1 MKKILICSL
10 ICCSL
15 FLTGCGS
22 SNKEVKEKINE
33 EELSSKFFDNQ
44 TIDTLEVQNF
54 NISVENNESYISF
67 NLKNTSN
74 DNVNVEYI
82 KISLYDANDILIY
95 ETYGHVGGSLAGKQI
110 KLINIAID
118 IDLSKTAKVSFARM

>member
-54 NISVENNESYISF
+54 NITVDDNGSYISF

-74 DNVNVEYI
+74 DTVNVEYI
-82 KISLYDANDILIY
+82 KISLYDTNNINYIQKNLSSMFLR
-95 ETYGHVGGSLAGKQI
+95 GQHH
-110 KLINIAID
+110 KL
-118 IDLSKTAKVSFARM
+118 LLYHL